1 MQKDTRVSNSVSESA
16 YRADLSRSLSAMSPN
31 KLPEELDRKIRELAG
46 TMTDSAV
53 GELLGVS
60 KAAVQERRAAE
71 GKAAFGHAG
80 RYKRSKERQ
89 ARLLRPG
96 YLSLCVQETWAENH
110 EIQNLLDG
118 WKRCV

>member
-1 MQKDTRVSNSVSESA
+1 MSQNPAVSKSVSESA
-16 YRADLSRSLSAMSPN
+16 YSADLSRSLSAMPTN
-31 KLPEELDRKIRELAG
+31 KLSEELDRKIRELAG
-46 TMTDSAV
+46 TMTDTAV